1 MPKLEVPRDF
11 ARVIAETLGAK
22 VEDVEEYFVVDEDKQ
37 GFFTAKLQP
46 KKWLDLA
53 QFKMLCAMARD
64 YGGEY
69 IKEARTWKIP
79 GPYAKKP
86 QALETSK
93 TVATGSTE
101 TPKPVTTSTP
111 AGSVVPDNVK
121 YDKSKPPE
129 SGPLPVKLGYF
140 EKFAIEFILSP
151 KFSFR
156 LNIEDDIQELVE
168 QIATSRAGDEL
179 CVIAEPLIC
188 RPSTTPGY
196 IEIGA
201 GERRLL
207 AARKMGL
214 GVVPVIIKNFN
225 DEEFDRIRMME
236 NLARKDLTDYE
247 VGRAIKHLMET
258 YPKVYPTQAN
268 IAEVFG
274 KTQGWVSQRL
284 AMLQLPENITRVI
297 KQGELTE
304 KQAREILAAPEE
316 KREEILDKISET
328 GEVPSAREIRR
339 AVQPEREAE
348 TEKGVGFEPTTLP
361 EEVPVRAP
369 QEPEPL
375 LTGFEVECPECHVKL
390 LINHVHYPSGKVEHE
405 VET

>member
-1 MPKLEVPRDF
+1 MPKLEVPRGF

-22 VEDVEEYFVVDEDKQ
+22 IENVEEYFTVDKDKQ
-37 GFFTAKLQP
+37 GYFTAKLQP

-53 QFKMLCAMARD
+53 QFKMLCAVARD
-64 YGGEY
+64 YGGDY
-69 IKEARTWKIP
+69 VKETRTWRIP

-86 QALETSK
+86 QAPEGPAPESPTS
-93 TVATGSTE
+93 
-101 TPKPVTTSTP
+101 VTMSTP
-111 AGSVVPDNVK
+111 AGSVAPDSVK

-129 SGPLPVKLGYF
+129 PGPFPVKLGYYGNF
-140 EKFAIEFILSP
+140 GIEFILSP

-156 LNIEDDIQELVE
+156 MNIEDDIQELVE
-168 QIATSRAGDEL
+168 QITTSRAGDEL

-214 GVVPVIIKNFN
+214 GVVPVIIKNFS

-348 TEKGVGFEPTTLP
+348 TEERPGFEPTTLP

-369 QEPEPL
+369 EPEPL
-375 LTGFEVECPECHVKL
+375 LTGFEVECPECHAKL